1 MSDGRH
7 IQAKDR
13 EGKKQ
18 YLGDGVYAVH
28 DGYGI
33 WLTAEDGERATDAI
47 YIEPSVLECLHTWV
61 EHLIEEAKAAAG
73 EKP

>member
-33 WLTAEDGERATDAI
+33 WLTAEDGERC
-47 YIEPSVLECLHTWV
+47 CLGRRRRP
-61 EHLIEEAKAAAG
+61 L
-73 EKP
+73 P